1 MVWDQTARRSD
12 ENDEAYWDALLREGD
27 AMFPPVEPAL
37 REGADGEGGGGSPS
51 AEEGGTSAAEGDE
64 SAEPATSLEQDWQ
77 AAEEALESGAVL
89 ELLADGCNRGGL
101 LVSLGGLCGFVPYSQ
116 LSGMPHFASS
126 DGRMQ
131 ALEDRVGQTLRL
143 QVIEVDRDL
152 RRLILSERAACGEA
166 RAGDLLARLCPGDTC
181 TGRVTRVHSFG
192 TFVDLGGVEGLIHIS
207 ELSWGWVAHPSEML
221 RQGDE
226 LKVYVIGVNQAER
239 KVALSLKRLTPD
251 PWSLVDERYVVGQL
265 VRGVIT
271 NVVSFGAFM
280 QLEEGVEG
288 LIHVSE
294 LANGDFM
301 HPRMVVQEG
310 HEVTARIL
318 DIDSANRRLAL
329 SLRQAYRNNTQVS
342 GSGDQRV
349 PAP

>member
-1 MVWDQTARRSD
+1 MGWDETARWSE
-12 ENDEAYWDALLREGD
+12 ENDEAYWQALLREVD
-27 AMFPPVEPAL
+27 AMFPPVAPAAGG
-37 REGADGEGGGGSPS
+37 RIGGEGGGNGVS
-51 AEEGGTSAAEGDE
+51 EGGSEPLAAEDE
-64 SAEPATSLEQDWQ
+64 ARGLAISLERAWQ
-77 AAEEALESGAVL
+77 LAEEALETGEVL
-89 ELLADGCNRGGL
+89 ELLADGFNRGGL
-101 LVSLGGLCGFVPYSQ
+101 LVSWGQLRGFVPYSQ
-116 LSGMPHFASS
+116 LSGMPHFADS

-131 ALEDRVGQTLRL
+131 ALESRVGQTLRL
-143 QVIEVDRDL
+143 RVIEVDRDL

-166 RAGDLLARLCPGDTC
+166 RAGDLLARLCPGDIC
-181 TGRVTRVHSFG
+181 TGRVTRVHPFG
-192 TFVDLGGVEGLIHIS
+192 IFVDLGGVEGLIHIS
-207 ELSWGWVAHPSEML
+207 ELSWGWVAHPSEVL

-251 PWSLVDERYVVGQL
+251 PWSLVDERYKVGQL

-271 NVVSFGAFM
+271 NVVSFGAFV

-310 HEVTARIL
+310 REVTARIL
-318 DIDSANRRLAL
+318 EIDSANRRLAL
-329 SLRQAYRNNTQVS
+329 SLRQAYSRAEPGT
-342 GSGDQRV
+342 GD
-349 PAP
+349 

>member
-1 MVWDQTARRSD
+1 MGWDETAMWSE
-12 ENDEAYWDALLREGD
+12 ENDEAYWQALLREVD
-27 AMFPPVEPAL
+27 AMFPPVAPAAGG
-37 REGADGEGGGGSPS
+37 RIEGEGGGGMAS
-51 AEEGGTSAAEGDE
+51 EGGSEPLAAEDE
-64 SAEPATSLEQDWQ
+64 ATRPAISLEQAWQ
-77 AAEEALESGAVL
+77 WAEEALETGEVL
-89 ELLADGCNRGGL
+89 ELLADGFNRGGL
-101 LVSLGGLCGFVPYSQ
+101 LVSWGLLRGFVPCSQ
-116 LSGMPHFASS
+116 LSGIPHFADS

-131 ALEDRVGQTLRL
+131 ALEARVGQTLRL
-143 QVIEVDRDL
+143 RVIEVDRDL

-166 RAGDLLARLCPGDTC
+166 RASDLLARLCPGDIC
-181 TGRVTRVHSFG
+181 TGRVTRVLPFG

-207 ELSWGWVAHPSEML
+207 ELSWGWVAHPSEVL

-251 PWSLVDERYVVGQL
+251 PWSMVDEQYKVGQL

-271 NVVSFGAFM
+271 NVVSFGAFV

-310 HEVTARIL
+310 REVTARIL
-318 DIDSANRRLAL
+318 EIDSANRRLAL
-329 SLRQAYRNNTQVS
+329 SLRQAYSRGEPRPLTDRAMEENQ
-342 GSGDQRV
+342 
-349 PAP
+349 